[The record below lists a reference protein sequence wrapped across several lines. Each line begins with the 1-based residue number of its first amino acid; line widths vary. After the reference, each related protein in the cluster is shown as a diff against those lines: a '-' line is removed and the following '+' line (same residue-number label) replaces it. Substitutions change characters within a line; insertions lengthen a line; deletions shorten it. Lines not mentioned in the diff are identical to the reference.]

1 MSQQK
6 CKNLD
11 CLVSL
16 LITILWTNE
25 DPVSMVQQKPEALH
39 WIHNSTQGASAK
51 KPVWAKGCIAW
62 CTAAS
67 NVTVMEGYVLERRG
81 RWRSDMTHAQWN
93 WRGHDD
99 TAGTC
104 LRGGWASQRRWSLP
118 RGVGQTF
125 FIFIFI
131 FSWGGGYE
139 SRGCIWRTGKWVGL
153 GYVLWNFQR
162 INKNDAL
169 KSHRKI
175 WTNF

>member
-1 MSQQK
+1 MRIQYRWYSRSRRP
-6 CKNLD
+6 C
-11 CLVSL
+11 
-16 LITILWTNE
+16 TGFT
-25 DPVSMVQQKPEALH
+25 
-39 WIHNSTQGASAK
+39 TQHREHLRGNQFG
-51 KPVWAKGCIAW
+51 AKGCIAW